1 MTREEQKRLVE
12 EQFAIDYNCSVED
25 FQNKETLVTVRKAQE
40 EARKFEEE
48 SFLSILSYNG
58 KLIINAAE
66 EILPWCEEVLK
77 HHISA
82 EWGFEAGS
90 LISIEKKLNEFG
102 YGIDQAHIFFL
113 PKNEAKET
121 SINMKWLSSEDIKA
135 LEEDERIDEAF
146 LFEDYIEDILGV
158 EVLSENDEMVAVAGA
173 TANSNRMWELGVNSF
188 DEGKGYGQAALSAL
202 VKEVQK
208 RGKVPYTGTALS
220 HTASQNISLRA
231 GLVPAFCEL
240 RSVKIDSFCQ

>member
-1 MTREEQKRLVE
+1 MTKEIQKRLVE

-25 FQNKETLVTVRKAQE
+25 FQNTETLVTVRKQKDG
-40 EARKFEEE
+40 ARKFEEE
-48 SFLSILSYNG
+48 SLLSILSYNG
-58 KLIINAAE
+58 KLVINAAE
-66 EILPWCEEVLK
+66 EILPWCEEVLAK
-77 HHISA
+77 HLSA
-82 EWGFEAGS
+82 EWCFEAGS

-113 PKNEAKET
+113 PKYEAQDSDFKL
-121 SINMKWLSSEDIKA
+121 KWFEAEDIEA

-146 LFEDYIEDILGV
+146 LFEDYIEDVLGV
-158 EVLSENDEMVAVAGA
+158 AVVDKNDEMLAIAGA
-173 TANSNRMWELGVNSF
+173 TANSDRMWELGVNSF
-188 DEGKGYGQAALSAL
+188 VEGKGYGKSAISAL
-202 VKEVQK
+202 VKEIQK

-240 RSVKIDSFCQ
+240 RSVKMD